1 MLRKRVPTREP
12 KLTTKADKNVATD
25 EIVDTGHQKQQL
37 EQNEKQENAQESR
50 HEHENVQ
57 KEVLVLRQG
66 LMEILQSVRQHDGT
80 HEMNKPPLIPVNP
93 NKPYDCWTQ

>member
-1 MLRKRVPTREP
+1 MWKKRAPAREP

-25 EIVDTGHQKQQL
+25 EIVDIGHQKQQL
-37 EQNEKQENAQESR
+37 EQNEKQEGPQKSR

-80 HEMNKPPLIPVNP
+80 HEMNKPPLIPVKP
-93 NKPYDCWTQ
+93 NKPYHCWTQ